1 MGTEEDGQSNDNRKR
16 NDATEKSKK
25 GNTKRGTTI
34 MIELNKKWDGNK
46 IRVAYDEKGRPNNRV
61 VRRKLAGMEGALAR
75 SKVPLSEFETW
86 HDLPEPLRD
95 DLWEAMQSLKSIHFA
110 VRFSNNI
117 TMRLRNPRDL
127 WINMRLSSCVR
138 KKSSVPSRE
147 HDDRS
152 VKWLRAC
159 QKKNGEFVND
169 ATMEIAEKNYLSNI
183 QVEDGDTFSKMLPNL
198 EISTPKE
205 GDGDFD
211 ASEKARNYKKSR
223 KQVKDAIPKMKK
235 TPTNHEFSTPK
246 EGDGDFD
253 APEKASN
260 DKKSNKQEEKH
271 DLLGSEKARKDNKGK
286 QIKDF
291 GVVAKS
297 KKALP
302 NFEISTPQEKEETLD
317 EMECS
322 IREYG
327 DMLDNTMESSDNIV
341 IPIER
346 ELFGE
351 EIELGHFSIEKSD
364 LLDICRMDWLSVS
377 CMTTYMKYLYGSFM
391 SSQERYTFAN
401 PSNFT
406 NYGNDDGE
414 KIQHLQHRLGY
425 VKGIKFY

>member
-95 DLWEAMQSLKSIHFA
+95 DLWEAMQ
-110 VRFSNNI
+110 
-117 TMRLRNPRDL
+117 
-127 WINMRLSSCVR
+127 
-138 KKSSVPSRE
+138 
-147 HDDRS
+147 
-152 VKWLRAC
+152 
-159 QKKNGEFVND
+159 
-169 ATMEIAEKNYLSNI
+169 
-183 QVEDGDTFSKMLPNL
+183 VEDGDTFSKMLPNL
-198 EISTPKE
+198 EISTPK
-205 GDGDFD
+205 
-211 ASEKARNYKKSR
+211 
-223 KQVKDAIPKMKK
+223 VKDAIPKMKK

-246 EGDGDFD
+246 
-253 APEKASN
+253 
-260 DKKSNKQEEKH
+260 EEKH

-302 NFEISTPQEKEETLD
+302 NFEISTPQNGLAK
-317 EMECS
+317 CH
-322 IREYG
+322 R
-327 DMLDNTMESSDNIV
+327 
-341 IPIER
+341 
-346 ELFGE
+346 
-351 EIELGHFSIEKSD
+351 
-364 LLDICRMDWLSVS
+364 
-377 CMTTYMKYLYGSFM
+377 MTTYMKYLYGSFM

-414 KIQHLQHRLGY
+414 KNSAFVNTIRLCKARNQILLIPYNLGAIRAFTY
-425 VKGIKFY
+425 AGGKRMMAGPNWQVVKEDRKKHKKAMPARKEDQKSFAATPYGFYSLDFMEPYIELYYQTAEVSPLSVLLIPHGSSRYRSPGNREAMQVLVEDQDKKVLEKNYMDEPRLPVDY

>member
-1 MGTEEDGQSNDNRKR
+1 MGTEEDGQSNGNRKR

-46 IRVAYDEKGRPNNRV
+46 IRVVYDEKGRPNNRV

-95 DLWEAMQSLKSIHFA
+95 DLWEAMQKEEFG
-110 VRFSNNI
+110 
-117 TMRLRNPRDL
+117 
-127 WINMRLSSCVR
+127 
-138 KKSSVPSRE
+138 SSVE

-152 VKWLRAC
+152 VKWLRAR

-169 ATMEIAEKNYLSNI
+169 ATMEIAERI
-183 QVEDGDTFSKMLPNL
+183 VEDRDTLSKMLPNL
-198 EISTPKE
+198 EISTPK
-205 GDGDFD
+205 
-211 ASEKARNYKKSR
+211 
-223 KQVKDAIPKMKK
+223 VKDLWYPKMKK

-260 DKKSNKQEEKH
+260 DKKSNKQGVKCSLTLTLESNIVAKGSVFKNTRPQENINDIPLGEANFREEKH

-302 NFEISTPQEKEETLD
+302 NFEISTP
-317 EMECS
+317 MC
-322 IREYG
+322 I
-327 DMLDNTMESSDNIV
+327 
-341 IPIER
+341 
-346 ELFGE
+346 
-351 EIELGHFSIEKSD
+351 
-364 LLDICRMDWLSVS
+364 
-377 CMTTYMKYLYGSFM
+377 
-391 SSQERYTFAN
+391 
-401 PSNFT
+401 
-406 NYGNDDGE
+406 
-414 KIQHLQHRLGY
+414 
-425 VKGIKFY
+425 